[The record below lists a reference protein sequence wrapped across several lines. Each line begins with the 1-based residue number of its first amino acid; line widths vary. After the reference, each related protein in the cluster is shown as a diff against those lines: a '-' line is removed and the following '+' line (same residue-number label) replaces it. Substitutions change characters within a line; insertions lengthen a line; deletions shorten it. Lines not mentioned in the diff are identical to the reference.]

1 MIDGGNPKMKKVLI
15 ILLVILLVAASGIA
29 GFTLYRYTH
38 IFVDDAVYAK
48 NSEVLDLRG
57 EDISVEHY
65 LSIREQLPDCQV
77 FWDVPFQGYKISN
90 DVAGLKLTSLTAQ
103 DRAMLPYFINLQKI
117 DASACKDYAEL
128 AALRDQL
135 PKLEVVYK
143 VDLGGIA
150 VDPDAT
156 ELTVAHEEMQYDVL
170 MENITYLPH
179 LEKLVLSKTQLT
191 MEQISAIHQEYPD
204 VTVDYT
210 VGILDQEYA
219 SDTEKLDLSAM
230 TPADVEAVAAAM
242 PMLPKLAEVELMDGS
257 GASALELKD
266 VKALNEVCPEA
277 LFRYTF
283 TYNGKQIS
291 TTDKEVRFSGTSIGG
306 MTAEDLRLMLDVMED
321 CDRFVLEYWNY
332 GSLNNEML
340 AQIREE
346 YRDRTKLVWRVF
358 FGVGYCLTDVDVL
371 RCTYDLSDGNS
382 AALTYCEDVRFV
394 DFGHD
399 TALKTVDFMAGMKK
413 LEVMILSGSMVQD
426 LTPLAGLPNLRV
438 AELSNC
444 GYLTDISP
452 LAQCPSL
459 KMVNISFTGVEDVS
473 CLDGLDL
480 ELMCAVKSKLSKEA
494 KDAFIANNP
503 NCLATYEGNEYGTGW
518 RYLDNEKKR
527 PWYEEIV
534 VAFKYP
540 HAPNMAGW
548 YLE

>member
-1 MIDGGNPKMKKVLI
+1 MIIGGKPKMKKVLTI
-15 ILLVILLVAASGIA
+15 IAVVLLVILLALG
-29 GFTLYRYTH
+29 GYTLYRYTH
-38 IFVDDAVYAK
+38 IFVEDAVYAK
-48 NSEVLDLRG
+48 NAEVLDLRG

-65 LSIREQLPDCQV
+65 LTVREQLPECYV
-77 FWDVPFQGYKISN
+77 YWDVPFQGYKISN
-90 DVAGLKLTSLTAQ
+90 DVTGLKLTSLSAQ
-103 DRAMLPYFINLQKI
+103 DRMMLHYFADLQKI
-117 DASACKDYAEL
+117 DATGCRDYAEL
-128 AALRDQL
+128 AALREEL
-135 PKLEVVYK
+135 PKVDVVYK

-150 VDPDAT
+150 VDPDAK
-156 ELTVAHEEMQYDVL
+156 ELTIAHEEMTYDVL
-170 MENITYLPH
+170 MENLVYLPR
-179 LEKLVLSKTQLT
+179 LEKLVLSKSRLEP
-191 MEQISAIHQEYPD
+191 EQISAIHKEYPN

-230 TPADVEAVAAAM
+230 TPADVESVCALL
-242 PMLPKLAEVELMDGS
+242 PMLTKLAEVELMDGS
-257 GASALELKD
+257 GKSELELKD
-266 VKALNEVCPEA
+266 VKALNEACPEA
-277 LFRYTF
+277 VFHYSF
-283 TYNGKQIS
+283 VYDGKQIS
-291 TTDKEVRFSGTSIGG
+291 TTDKEVRFSGTRIGNI
-306 MTAEDLRLMLDVMED
+306 TAEDLRMMLDVMED
-321 CDRFVLEYWNY
+321 CDKFVLEYWNY
-332 GSLNNEML
+332 GSLTNEML

-371 RCTYDLSDGNS
+371 RCTYDLSDANS
-382 AALTYCEDVRFV
+382 AALAYCEDVRFV

-413 LEVMILSGSMVQD
+413 LEVMILSGSMVED

-452 LAQCPSL
+452 LAECPAL
-459 KMVNISFTGVEDVS
+459 KMVNISFTAVEDVS
-473 CLDGLDL
+473 CLDELDL
-480 ELMCAVKSKLSKEA
+480 ELMCAVSSKLPREA
-494 KDAFIANNP
+494 RDAFIANNP
-503 NCLATYEGNEYGTGW
+503 ECLATYTGNEYGTGW

-548 YLE
+548 YL